1 MLPKTLRLP
10 SSEFRKLKK
19 YGQTLPE
26 RDFVVSYMRSDFTAG
41 TRFGFVIGKIIT
53 KKATQRNLIK
63 RHLSEAVYAFAVKN
77 SEALKEVPLYVCFIA
92 RRTILGRSYEEVDSL
107 VNKALSAIFKL

>member
-10 SSEFRKLKK
+10 SSEFRKIKK
-19 YGQTLPE
+19 YGQILPE
-26 RDFVVSYMRSDFTAG
+26 KDFVVSYMRPNFFAG
-41 TRFGFVIGKIIT
+41 VRFGFVIGKIIT

-63 RHLSEAVYAFAVKN
+63 RRLSESVYAFVIKN
-77 SEALKEVPLYVCFIA
+77 QENLKENALYVCFIA
-92 RRTILGRSYEEVDSL
+92 RRPILGRSYEEVDSL

>member
-10 SSEFRKLKK
+10 SSEFRKLRK
-19 YGQTLPE
+19 YGQVLPE
-26 RDFVVSYMRSDFTAG
+26 KDFVVSYRRPNFFAG
-41 TRFGFVIGKIIT
+41 VRFGFVVGKIVA

-63 RHLSEAVYAFAVKN
+63 RRLSESVYSFVTKN
-77 SEALKEVPLYVCFIA
+77 REALKENTLYVCFIA